1 MKTYRKATSGP
12 NRQADDKEAPI
23 QKSSRAIW
31 VALFILLILAG
42 LAYLLFSTLSLEEAE
57 NRQRLLVSALS
68 LMLLIMGLLVFIRG
82 WFKKTTRK
90 KTKIKRKSSGNNSGR
105 KSHITKKNKARV
117 KGIQKTNK

>member
-1 MKTYRKATSGP
+1 MKTYRKATSRP

-42 LAYLLFSTLSLEEAE
+42 LAYLLFSTLPLEEAE

>member
-23 QKSSRAIW
+23 QKSNRAIW

-42 LAYLLFSTLSLEEAE
+42 LAYLLFSTLPLEEAE

-90 KTKIKRKSSGNNSGR
+90 KTKIKRKSSGKNSGR